1 MLEGMIQTPLLVRKD
16 SDVELRM
23 RRRASQGGRT
33 ASGWGP
39 QLLCAG
45 ESTTRD
51 SFSAGG
57 GDDAGC
63 VELVQNKNKPQ

>member
-1 MLEGMIQTPLLVRKD
+1 MLEEMIQTPLLVRMLNCACA
-16 SDVELRM
+16 EEP
-23 RRRASQGGRT
+23 RREEGQPLVGGR
-33 ASGWGP
+33 SC
-39 QLLCAG
+39 CAG

-63 VELVQNKNKPQ
+63 VELIKNKNKPQ